1 MYFSAMRILTA
12 ASQWPRQHQEDT
24 IMPRTKTARATAAEA
39 APSTPAEEAA
49 PPAAT
54 APAVAERPPVEGE
67 ERRPWPDVTEQKE
80 VAVSPDGDKL
90 RLLRSRKFNQMQ
102 IKADAELPDW
112 ARERLKADG
121 WRDRVEDEGI
131 YTKQLPPRPKP
142 AVEGQEAEPAKP
154 AWPTVLEAE
163 RLFEEI
169 ANGMRADRKMPPV
182 RLGGAT
188 VAER

>member
-1 MYFSAMRILTA
+1 
-12 ASQWPRQHQEDT
+12 
-24 IMPRTKTARATAAEA
+24 MPRTKSARATAVEA

-54 APAVAERPPVEGE
+54 ATAVAERPPVEGE

-80 VAVSPDGDKL
+80 AAVSPDGDKL

-112 ARERLKADG
+112 AKERLKADG

-131 YTKQLPPRPKP
+131 YTKQLPPRPRP
-142 AVEGQEAEPAKP
+142 AAEGQPAEPAKP
-154 AWPTVLEAE
+154 AWPVVIEAE
-163 RLFEEI
+163 RFFEQL
-169 ANGMRADRKMPPV
+169 ANDLRAERGLSPV
-182 RLGGAT
+182 RLGGAA